1 MMDDRAVLEARDGW
15 GPWPRFTPLAAG
27 ALFLGIRLLF
37 FGTPWGSTL
46 EYAAW
51 GFGSLAAAALVH
63 LLALRLPERYAVDGA
78 AWALTILAGSLLT
91 VMILAGGN

>member
-1 MMDDRAVLEARDGW
+1 MLEARDGW

-27 ALFLGIRLLF
+27 ALLLGVRLLF

-51 GFGSLAAAALVH
+51 GFGLLGAAALVH